1 MRGFILLLIALCLSV
16 VLLPIGFAFQVVTTF
31 FRHINRYLFTIAKSI
46 DQLGNVVCADLF
58 NTTLIKKGGYTFG
71 NEDVTISH
79 VLGVNK
85 KINTLTFTG
94 KTLSWLLN
102 IIEKDHVEKA
112 IEYERKD

>member
-1 MRGFILLLIALCLSV
+1 MRGFILLIIALLLSV
-16 VLLPIGFAFQVVTTF
+16 VLLPIGFAFQVVTTLF
-31 FRHINRYLFTIAKSI
+31 KSINRYLFTIAKSI

-94 KTLSWLLN
+94 KLLAN
-102 IIEKDHVEKA
+102 FLNLIDKQHVEKA

>member
-1 MRGFILLLIALCLSV
+1 MRGFVLLIIALLLSV
-16 VLLPIGFAFQVVTTF
+16 VLLPVGFAFQVGTTLF
-31 FRHINRYLFTIAKSI
+31 KSINRYLFTIAKSI

-79 VLGVNK
+79 VLGINK
-85 KINTLTFTG
+85 KINTLTITG
-94 KTLSWLLN
+94 KLLAN
-102 IIEKDHVEKA
+102 FLNLIDKQHVEKA

>member
-1 MRGFILLLIALCLSV
+1 MRGFILLIIALLLAI
-16 VLLPIGFAFQVVTTF
+16 VLLPVGFAFQIITTLF
-31 FRHINRYLFTIAKSI
+31 KSVNRYLFTIAKSI

-58 NTTLIKKGGYTFG
+58 NTTLIKKNGYKFG
-71 NEDVTISH
+71 HEDVTISH
-79 VLGVNK
+79 VLGMNK

-112 IEYERKD
+112 IEYDSEI

>member
-1 MRGFILLLIALCLSV
+1 MRGFILLIIALCLSII
-16 VLLPIGFAFQVVTTF
+16 LLPVGFAFQVVTTLF
-31 FRHINRYLFTIAKSI
+31 KSINRYLFTIAKSI

-79 VLGVNK
+79 VLGMNK
-85 KINTLTFTG
+85 KFNNLTFTG
-94 KTLSWLLN
+94 KALSWLLN
-102 IIEKDHVEKA
+102 AIDKDHVEKA

>member
-1 MRGFILLLIALCLSV
+1 MRGFILLIIALLLSV
-16 VLLPIGFAFQVVTTF
+16 VLLPVGFAFQVVTTF

-58 NTTLIKKGGYTFG
+58 NYTMIKKDGYRFG

-94 KTLSWLLN
+94 KLLAN
-102 IIEKDHVEKA
+102 FLNLIDKQHVEKA

>member
-1 MRGFILLLIALCLSV
+1 MRGFILLIIALGLSII
-16 VLLPIGFAFQVVTTF
+16 LLPVGFAFQVVTTF

-58 NTTLIKKGGYTFG
+58 NYTMIKKDGYQFG